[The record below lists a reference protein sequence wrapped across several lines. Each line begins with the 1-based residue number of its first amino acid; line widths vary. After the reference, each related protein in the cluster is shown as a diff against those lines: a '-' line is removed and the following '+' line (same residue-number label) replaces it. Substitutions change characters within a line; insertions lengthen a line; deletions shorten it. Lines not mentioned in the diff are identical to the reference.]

1 MIRFLLFILFILS
14 CIATSFA
21 QQTGSFKGI
30 VLDGQTLEAIPFAT
44 VALFDNDLLVDGVST
59 NEMGRFEIATTTAFT
74 HFEISFIGYKT
85 ATIALSVVDISD
97 IIEVKLQSSNLELD
111 EVVVEATQ
119 TTTTLKIDRKV
130 INLGADLQQSGTTV
144 LEAFDQISEIQTDLG
159 VGTIS
164 LRGSGNVR
172 ILVNGKP
179 SALNATELL
188 DQIPAA
194 SVEKVEII
202 TSPSAKNQADGLSG
216 IINVIL
222 KKNRTRGL
230 NLGLNASVGTKRH
243 GYGLTTNYNLSTVN
257 IRINASRE
265 RREMDSEQWINQQ
278 YSNGN
283 TRDFYAPHDFRG
295 KVDRLSTGLDF
306 FFNDQNELSFE
317 VDYTYDY
324 HQFFNNTFYSNVT
337 NRPDYTY
344 VRNSSHTHKTI
355 SYNANYRR
363 KFDAEGH
370 FLELDYHLADNENIL
385 PASDFEANVFLFE
398 EEQSNEN
405 IIQQLALD
413 YTLPITEN
421 TKLETGILWNDRQLE
436 SFDYFKPNGLLAE
449 NGLFTY
455 HEEIFAA
462 YAQTAFTIGK
472 IDMQAGLRYENFTSN
487 SDNTIDNNTTDL
499 RFSNLFPSAHL
510 SYRLYDSNT
519 FNLGYSKRI
528 SRPNFHHINP
538 FQMGNQYFQWEANP
552 SLTPEFSDNIELNF
566 QHTGTPFHW
575 SVSSFYRNRTDVIQW
590 LQDIDSDGVRIISFE
605 NIGRKQSYGIEADA
619 SYKLASFWNTQLSA
633 NYYGT
638 NVDQEIDLT
647 WYRLFSSSIIFKNTF
662 TITKNISADLTYR
675 HTPKNQSEF
684 SFTDPRNRLDLA
696 IRAKFLNNRL
706 TANLRIIDVL
716 DNNLRKNTLIT
727 PQVTQHE
734 VWRFQSQTFGVLFNL
749 NYKLFQNQGMTRNR
763 KSRNYDHGGTTD

>member
-1 MIRFLLFILFILS
+1 MIRSLCILFFVFGCS
-14 CIATSFA
+14 VTSFA
-21 QQTGSFKGI
+21 QQKNVFSGVI
-30 VLDGQTLEAIPFAT
+30 LDYETSASIPFAT
-44 VALFDNDLLVDGVST
+44 VALFDDEVLIDGVSSD
-59 NEMGRFEIATTTAFT
+59 ESGKFEISTNAAFT
-74 HFEISFIGYKT
+74 HFEISFIGYET
-85 ATIALSVVDISD
+85 TTLNSAELENLDTIEIRLRA
-97 IIEVKLQSSNLELD
+97 SNLKLD
-111 EVVVEATQ
+111 EVVVQAKQ

-130 INLGADLQQSGTTV
+130 VNLGADLQQSGTTV
-144 LEAFDQISEIQTDLG
+144 LEAFEQISEIQTDLG

-202 TSPSAKNQADGLSG
+202 TSPSAKNQANGLSG
-216 IINVIL
+216 IINIIL

-230 NLGLNASVGTKRH
+230 NLGLNGSVGTKRY
-243 GYGLTTNYNLSTVN
+243 GYGLTTNYNLSTIN

-283 TRDFYAPHDFRG
+283 TRDLYAPHDFRG

-306 FFNDQNELSFE
+306 FFNAKNELSFE

-337 NRPDYTY
+337 NRPDYSY

-363 KFDAEGH
+363 KFNAEGH

-385 PASDFEANVFLFE
+385 PASDFEATIFLFD
-398 EEQSNEN
+398 EEQRNKN
-405 IIQQLALD
+405 IIQQLAAD
-413 YTLPITEN
+413 YTLPFTEN
-421 TKLETGILWNDRQLE
+421 TKLEAGVLWNGRQLE
-436 SFDYFKPNGLLAE
+436 SLTYFQPDGSMAE

-462 YAQTAFTIGK
+462 YAQTALTIGK
-472 IDMQAGLRYENFTSN
+472 FDWQAGLRYEYFTSN
-487 SDNTIDNNTTDL
+487 STNTLDSKTTDL
-499 RFSNLFPSAHL
+499 KFSNLFPSAHF
-510 SYRLYDSNT
+510 SYRLNDSNT

-552 SLTPEFSDNIELNF
+552 GLTPEFSDNIELNF
-566 QHTGTPFHW
+566 QHSGAPLNW
-575 SVSSFYRNRTDVIQW
+575 SVSSFYRNRTNVIQW
-590 LQDIDSDGVRIISFE
+590 LQDIDSEGVRTISFE
-605 NIGRKQSYGIEADA
+605 NIGRKQSYGIETDA
-619 SYKLASFWNTQLSA
+619 RYKLTSFWNTQLSA
-633 NYYGT
+633 NYYFT
-638 NVDQEIDLT
+638 NIDQDIDLT
-647 WYRLFSSSIIFKNTF
+647 WYRLYSSTIIFKNTL
-662 TITKNISADLTYR
+662 TISKNISADLTFR
-675 HTPKNQSEF
+675 HTPKNQREF
-684 SFTDPRNRLDLA
+684 SFTNPRNRLDLA
-696 IRAKFLNNRL
+696 IRVKFLDNRL
-706 TANLRIIDVL
+706 TANLRVIDVL
-716 DNNLRKNTLIT
+716 DNNLRENTLIT
-727 PQVTQHE
+727 QQVAQQE

-749 NYKLFQNQGMTRNR
+749 NYKLFQNQGKTRNR
-763 KSRNYDHGGTTD
+763 KARNYEHGGTTD

>member
-1 MIRFLLFILFILS
+1 MIRHFIFIFFVLG
-14 CIATSFA
+14 CFATSFA
-21 QQTGSFKGI
+21 QQRNSIKGI
-30 VLDGQTLEAIPFAT
+30 VLDKQTLEAIPFAT
-44 VALFDNDLLVDGVST
+44 VALFQNDVLIDGVST
-59 NEMGRFEIATTTAFT
+59 NENGRFEITTNKDFA
-74 HFEISFIGYKT
+74 HFEVSFIGYQT
-85 ATIALSVVDISD
+85 AKIALSEVDISD
-97 IIEVKLQSSNLELD
+97 NIEVKLQASNLQLD
-111 EVVVEATQ
+111 EVVVATTQ

-130 INLGADLQQSGTTV
+130 IRLGADLQQSGTTV

-188 DQIPAA
+188 DQIPSA

-216 IINVIL
+216 IINIIL
-222 KKNRTRGL
+222 KKNRNSGL
-230 NLGLNASVGTKRH
+230 NLGLNGSVGTKRH
-243 GYGLTTNYNLSTVN
+243 GYGITTNYNLSTIN

-265 RREMDSEQWINQQ
+265 RREMDSEQWINQE
-278 YSNGN
+278 YINGN

-306 FFNDQNELSFE
+306 FFNAKNELSFE

-324 HQFFNNTFYSNVT
+324 HQFFNNTFYTNVT
-337 NRPDYTY
+337 NRPNYTY
-344 VRNSSHTHKTI
+344 VRNSSRTHKTI
-355 SYNANYRR
+355 SYNTNYRR
-363 KFDAEGH
+363 KFNAEGH
-370 FLELDYHLADNENIL
+370 FFELDYHIADNENIL
-385 PASDFEANVFLFE
+385 PASDLEANVFLFQ
-398 EEQSNEN
+398 EEQRNKN
-405 IIQQLALD
+405 IVQQLAMD
-413 YTLPITEN
+413 YTLPFTESSS
-421 TKLETGILWNDRQLE
+421 LEAGILWNDRQLE
-436 SFDYFKPNGLLAE
+436 SFDYFKPNGLMAE
-449 NGLFTY
+449 NGVFNY

-462 YAQTAFTIGK
+462 YAQTSLTIGK
-472 IDMQAGLRYENFTSN
+472 FDGQAGLRYEYFNSSSN
-487 SDNTIDNNTTDL
+487 NTIDNKTTDL
-499 RFSNLFPSAHL
+499 KFSNVFPSAHL
-510 SYRLYDSNT
+510 SYRLNDTNT

-566 QHTGTPFHW
+566 QHTGTLFNW

-590 LQDIDSDGVRIISFE
+590 LQNIDSDGVRTISFE
-605 NIGRKQSYGIEADA
+605 NIGRKQSYGIEAEA
-619 SYKLASFWNTQLSA
+619 RYKLASFWNTQLSA
-633 NYYGT
+633 NYYVT
-638 NVDQEIDLT
+638 NVDQDIDLT
-647 WYRLFSSSIIFKNTF
+647 WYHLFSSNIIFKNTL
-662 TITKNISADLTYR
+662 TISKNISADFTYR

-684 SFTDPRNRLDLA
+684 SFTDPRDRLDLA

-727 PQVTQHE
+727 PQVRQHE

-749 NYKLFQNQGMTRNR
+749 NYKLFQNQGKTRNR
-763 KSRNYDHGGTTD
+763 KSRDYDHGGTTD